1 MRKENLETLLDSIYE
16 LEGLVH
22 LAISR
27 DDEPAMLPEL
37 IRRKSREL
45 LEHATRATGEVIS
58 DLDKGV
64 TAEKVV
70 AETEVISE
78 QPIIED
84 IPLADIPVIESELT
98 VTTTEPAIAEPVIPA
113 ITKPVVEVSE
123 PISEEVA
130 AEIDESVPV
139 VKEAEKTVE
148 EVFQEVMPER
158 PTVVQEV
165 KVADPE
171 QKVVVPEV
179 KVVLPEVKVVVPEV
193 KVVVSERDDITV
205 SGKVTDSRQ
214 KVSDL
219 KQSISAFREE
229 MQVDK
234 GEKET
239 YKFDDFSEPRGR
251 LVFSI
256 NDRYRF
262 RRELFNGSDVDF
274 NTTLSLVASMDDY
287 EEAQDYFLDE
297 LQWDEKSPDVIDFLE
312 ILKNYFK

>member
-45 LEHATRATGEVIS
+45 LEHATRATGEVI
-58 DLDKGV
+58 
-64 TAEKVV
+64 
-70 AETEVISE
+70 
-78 QPIIED
+78 ED

-98 VTTTEPAIAEPVIPA
+98 VITPEPAITEPVMPAIAAPVKPA
-113 ITKPVVEVSE
+113 ITEPVVEVSE
-123 PISEEVA
+123 PILEEVT

-139 VKEAEKTVE
+139 VKEDEKTVE
-148 EVFQEVMPER
+148 EVFPEVMPER

-205 SGKVTDSRQ
+205 SGKATDSRQ

>member
-45 LEHATRATGEVIS
+45 LEHATRATDEV
-58 DLDKGV
+58 
-64 TAEKVV
+64 
-70 AETEVISE
+70 
-78 QPIIED
+78 IED

-98 VTTTEPAIAEPVIPA
+98 VITPEPAITEPVMPAIAAPVKPA
-113 ITKPVVEVSE
+113 ITEPVVEVSE
-123 PISEEVA
+123 PILEEVT

-148 EVFQEVMPER
+148 EVFPEVMPER

-205 SGKVTDSRQ
+205 SGKATDSRQ
-214 KVSDL
+214 KISDL

>member
-45 LEHATRATGEVIS
+45 LEHATRATDEV
-58 DLDKGV
+58 
-64 TAEKVV
+64 
-70 AETEVISE
+70 
-78 QPIIED
+78 IED

-98 VTTTEPAIAEPVIPA
+98 VITPEPVIAEPVKPAITEPVMPTIAEPVIPA
-113 ITKPVVEVSE
+113 IAEPVVEVSE
-123 PISEEVA
+123 PILEEVS

-139 VKEAEKTVE
+139 VKETEKTVE
-148 EVFQEVMPER
+148 EVLPEVMPER

-205 SGKVTDSRQ
+205 SGKATDSRQ
-214 KVSDL
+214 KISDL

>member
-45 LEHATRATGEVIS
+45 LEHATRATDEV
-58 DLDKGV
+58 
-64 TAEKVV
+64 
-70 AETEVISE
+70 
-78 QPIIED
+78 IED

-98 VTTTEPAIAEPVIPA
+98 VITPEPAITEPVMPAIAAPVKPA
-113 ITKPVVEVSE
+113 ITEPVVEVSE
-123 PISEEVA
+123 PILEEVT

-139 VKEAEKTVE
+139 VKEDEKTVE
-148 EVFQEVMPER
+148 EVFPEVMPER

-205 SGKVTDSRQ
+205 SGKATDSRQ
-214 KVSDL
+214 KISDL